1 MLLALR
7 EHFWIARVLEW
18 VPIAGMIALLVR
30 SRRGFLLAGAWFAV
44 YVLAKATYIPA
55 SVEDA
60 SFWRILMPAFP
71 AFVLLA
77 AAVVLALPGLR
88 PRPAV
93 TAAPR
98 SFTNALAAAVVLF
111 AVLPLGAVAA
121 IPRLHDGGQLAVH
134 FENTLIP
141 VSNTVHV
148 NATAAGQAVHLRW
161 RNRAAGTAP
170 GLGVTPRAEVLGKAV
185 VEVAR

>member
-1 MLLALR
+1 
-7 EHFWIARVLEW
+7 
-18 VPIAGMIALLVR
+18 
-30 SRRGFLLAGAWFAV
+30 
-44 YVLAKATYIPA
+44 
-55 SVEDA
+55 
-60 SFWRILMPAFP
+60 MPAFP

-121 IPRLHDGGQLAVH
+121 IPRLHGGGQLAVH

-141 VSNTVHV
+141 VSTTVHV

-161 RNRAAGTAP
+161 RDRAAGTAP
-170 GLGVTPRAEVLGKAV
+170 GFYRIMRTSNPDGGVGCAGRRNGSSDNCTLYVDPVGTTKGTSFVDHPGRGTAAYSSGHH
-185 VEVAR
+185 